1 MNAVQP
7 TVGRG
12 LLRTLSGFKNYPR
25 GDGESRFVDALCE
38 ISLSVEHA
46 ASTLLCFDGEFP
58 TIREMREAALNLRPK
73 FEAKAVDQKKEWEA
87 KYGKP
92 DPGWSQRFTE
102 GATANAPTLDPAARK
117 KQHREERRAM
127 LWQAI
132 RDSIFYTETPMG
144 RAELA
149 RIDDKKDRIEAFT
162 FWRLA
167 AERNQNNHPEEAAA
181 FRVELQECGWD
192 KLMVYDWAN
201 GTFPPVAR
209 PVASGA
215 ISILANPITQAD
227 INAELRRAGREPGDD
242 E

>member
-1 MNAVQP
+1 
-7 TVGRG
+7 
-12 LLRTLSGFKNYPR
+12 
-25 GDGESRFVDALCE
+25 VDALCE

-73 FEAKAVDQKKEWEA
+73 FEAKADQKKEWEA

-102 GATANAPTLDPAARK
+102 GATANAPTLDPVARK

-132 RDSIFYTETPMG
+132 RDSIYYTEGPG
-144 RAELA
+144 SRGP
-149 RIDDKKDRIEAFT
+149 DQ
-162 FWRLA
+162 FWSSA
-167 AERNQNNHPEEAAA
+167 MERHSRNHPVEVAA
-181 FRVELQECGWD
+181 FRKELEQSSWKE
-192 KLMVYDWAN
+192 LMVYDWAR
-201 GTFPPVAR
+201 GDWPPAALASASAA
-209 PVASGA
+209 PVPV
-215 ISILANPITQAD
+215 LANPITQSD
-227 INAELRRAGREPGDD
+227 IDAELRRAGREPGDG